1 MRCLATDGRRLP
13 SYPNRESGSRRGL
26 RLTDVSSKGA
36 LRLRPE
42 TQVDQ
47 RLDGWVENR
56 AVSGWRPRVDLRQL
70 WDFRELAVALA
81 RRDVKLKY
89 RQTLLGVAWA
99 VVQPLLAAA
108 IFVAILGRVIRVPSD
123 GLPYIVFVYSG
134 LCIWTYISTTVDATG
149 RSLVDKSELVRKI
162 YFPRLLAPIAATLP
176 GLIDFAITLLV
187 LVVFMGLTGVAPGP
201 AVLLVPVWI
210 GATVA
215 IAFTVGMTLA
225 ALNVEYRDVRY
236 ALGFLVQI
244 WLFASPVVY
253 PSSLI
258 DGWQRYLYALNPV
271 VGALDGFRWSAVG
284 GPVPPAADALGIATT
299 VLLFIGGLVYFRR
312 AERRFADVI

>member
-1 MRCLATDGRRLP
+1 
-13 SYPNRESGSRRGL
+13 
-26 RLTDVSSKGA
+26 
-36 LRLRPE
+36 
-42 TQVDQ
+42 
-47 RLDGWVENR
+47 
-56 AVSGWRPRVDLRQL
+56 VDLRQL

-81 RRDVKLKY
+81 GRDVKLRY

-99 VVQPLLAAA
+99 VIQPLLAAA
-108 IFVAILGRVIRVPSD
+108 IFAAILGRVLKVTSE
-123 GLPYIVFVYSG
+123 GLPYIVFVYAG
-134 LCIWTYISTTVDATG
+134 LSIWTYVSTTVDATA

-176 GLIDFAITLLV
+176 GLIDLAISLLV
-187 LVVFMGLTGVAPGP
+187 LVVFMALTGVAPGL
-201 AVLLVPVWI
+201 AVLLVPVWV
-210 GATVA
+210 GAAVA
-215 IAFTVGMTLA
+215 LAFTIGMTLA

-258 DGWQRYLYALNPV
+258 DGWERYLYALNPV
-271 VGALDGFRWSAVG
+271 VGVLDGFRWSALG
-284 GPVPPAADALGIATT
+284 AQLPPAADLLSIAST
-299 VLLFIGGLVYFRR
+299 VVLFVGGLVYFRR